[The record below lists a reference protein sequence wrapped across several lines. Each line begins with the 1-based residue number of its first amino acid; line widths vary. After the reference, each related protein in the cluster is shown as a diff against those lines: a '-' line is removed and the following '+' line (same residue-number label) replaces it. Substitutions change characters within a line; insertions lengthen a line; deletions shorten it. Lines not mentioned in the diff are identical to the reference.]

1 MNRNAIYA
9 IIIIIFAFL
18 GILTLSKIPAKPIT
32 TYEECTAAGYPALE
46 SYPEQCKTPDGKTFV
61 KSVQGPSTTNNDA
74 DLSDLIVIDSPKSN
88 DTIKSPVTITGRA
101 RGSFYFEGS
110 LPVKLLD
117 SAGKVIAEAPAKA
130 QSDWMTSEFVPFK
143 VTLNYTEPTAAT
155 SATLSFHNDNPS
167 GLPKND
173 KEYKMAI
180 ILAPSAITGFNIPFP
195 LNIGDKVSFSDTLTV
210 TLKSVEDSRCKPNVQ
225 CIWAGELSPILLVGK
240 AQSEVRLGTATKK
253 SVTFGNYTFTL
264 TDATATTATIIVKKN
279 NPPTVSQGACYVGGC
294 SSEVCSDQK
303 GIVSTCIYREEYA
316 CYKTATCERQTNGN
330 CGWTET
336 TALTTCIN
344 NAK

>member
-1 MNRNAIYA
+1 M
-9 IIIIIFAFL
+9 
-18 GILTLSKIPAKPIT
+18 
-32 TYEECTAAGYPALE
+32 
-46 SYPEQCKTPDGKTFV
+46 
-61 KSVQGPSTTNNDA
+61 
-74 DLSDLIVIDSPKSN
+74 
-88 DTIKSPVTITGRA
+88 TITGKA

-110 LPVKLLD
+110 FPVKLLD
-117 SAGKVIAEAPAKA
+117 STGKVLAQAPAQA
-130 QSDWMTSEFVPFK
+130 QSNWMTNEFVPFK
-143 VTLNYTEPTAAT
+143 VTLTYTEPTAAT
-155 SATLSFHNDNPS
+155 GAILSFHNDNPS
-167 GLPKND
+167 GLPEND

-180 ILAPSAITGFNIPFP
+180 ILAPSAVTGFNIPFT
-195 LNIGDKVSFSDTLTV
+195 LGIGSKATFSDTLTV
-210 TLKSVEDSRCKPNVQ
+210 TLKSIEDSRCKPNVQ

-264 TDATATTATIIVKKN
+264 TDANTTSATIIVKKN
-279 NPPTVSQGACYVGGC
+279 IPPTATQGACYVGGC

-316 CYKTATCERQTNGN
+316 CYKTATCERQASGN

-336 TALTTCIN
+336 PALSACIS